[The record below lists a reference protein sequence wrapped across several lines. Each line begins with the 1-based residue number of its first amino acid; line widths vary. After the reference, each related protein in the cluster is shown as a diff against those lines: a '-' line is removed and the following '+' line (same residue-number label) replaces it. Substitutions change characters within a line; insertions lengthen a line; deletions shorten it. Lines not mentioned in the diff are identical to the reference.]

1 MTQTNVRIILK
12 TRTDILIEVKVMIK
26 RFSGQEVF
34 ILIAAVAV
42 LIFMYS
48 TIIFSAPSYE
58 ASDLVVFEQ
67 HDNLNIEAVK
77 GSKNFD

>member
-1 MTQTNVRIILK
+1 
-12 TRTDILIEVKVMIK
+12 MIK